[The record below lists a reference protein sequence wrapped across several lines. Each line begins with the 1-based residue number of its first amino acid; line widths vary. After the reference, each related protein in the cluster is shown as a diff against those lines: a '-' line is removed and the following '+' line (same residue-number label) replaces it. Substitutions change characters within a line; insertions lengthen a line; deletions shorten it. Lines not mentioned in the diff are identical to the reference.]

1 MAGWLSR
8 TTSIFQKPPPPPPEP
23 FEVECDC
30 GGKVVG
36 RRTGNYQKPTCP
48 NCSRPVFVLP
58 LNVYPR
64 PVPKS
69 SPKNTSPK
77 KMGGETKGVQASTSA
92 VVQDIPV
99 NSPTKPANGKK
110 PGAGRAAAA
119 PAEAES
125 ELLRVPRQPLITP
138 LRLVSAAIILVSV
151 LTIGGL
157 ERRHRIETAK
167 ATVAASADAGMAALK
182 DGDFAKAAKEL
193 EKARLAVDL
202 LGRKDQ
208 TADEIRRYS
217 REATAIANLAAS
229 SLTEFLEDTLAN
241 AHSGQTEPLRM
252 ASLDKNAWVIFDAT
266 VIQPGDGGNL
276 LIVDSPIF
284 LKKASVEIEIES
296 AVISQTARSSES
308 GENPRVIFAAQL
320 EQVSAPKGEPPKSV
334 LTLNG
339 KTAFLWTSYNSY
351 SAIGYRP
358 HDAESEQ
365 QTKTLLDRQLEI
377 R

>member
-8 TTSIFQKPPPPPPEP
+8 TTSLFQKPPPPLPEP
-23 FEVECDC
+23 YEVECDC

-36 RRTGNYQKPTCP
+36 QRAANYQKPTCP
-48 NCSRPVFVLP
+48 NCTRPVFVLP

-64 PVPKS
+64 PMPKS
-69 SPKNTSPK
+69 PSKNPSPK
-77 KMGGETKGVQASTSA
+77 KVGESKGTSSSTNT

-110 PGAGRAAAA
+110 PVAGRAAAVSVETE
-119 PAEAES
+119 PEQ
-125 ELLRVPRQPLITP
+125 LREPRGPLITP

-151 LTIGGL
+151 LTISGL
-157 ERRHRIETAK
+157 VQRHRIESAK
-167 ATVAASADAGMAALK
+167 ATVAASADAGMAAIK
-182 DGDFAKAAKEL
+182 DGDFSKAAKEL
-193 EKARLAVDL
+193 EKARLAVDV

-208 TADEIRRYS
+208 TADEIRRFS

-229 SLTEFLEDTLAN
+229 SLTEFLDDTIAN
-241 AHSGQTEPLRM
+241 AKSGQAEPLRM

-266 VIQPGDGGNL
+266 VIPAGDGGNL
-276 LIVDSPIF
+276 LIVDSPIY

-296 AVISQTARSSES
+296 AAISRAARSPES

-320 EQVSAPKGEPPKSV
+320 EQVSVPKGEPPKSV

-339 KTAFLWTSYNSY
+339 KTAFVWTSYDTY
-351 SAIGYRP
+351 TAIGYRP

-365 QTKTLLDRQLEI
+365 QTKALLDRQLEI